1 MPQMIYSRNN
11 IFCANEMFRV
21 TIFFAQT
28 KYFATQY
35 FLRNI
40 PRHNIVMP
48 RTISFI
54 TTPKR
59 RYFFIISFMRYYIT
73 KQTRYFARKYCSSN
87 STHEVSRK
95 TECYSSKNNISLEQ
109 NDRINIDFINKL
121 ANNAALQNISP
132 LALYTNFIMLQNI
145 SLLRQS
151 DLSQIYHNKMYILY
165 QSNILFLFYIKYI
178 H

>member
-73 KQTRYFARKYCSSN
+73 KQTRYYARKYCSSN

-121 ANNAALQNISP
+121 ANNARIFRLWHCIQT
-132 LALYTNFIMLQNI
+132 LLCYRI
-145 SLLRQS
+145 SLCY
-151 DLSQIYHNKMYILY
+151 DKAIYRKFIITKCTFSINLTFSFFFI
-165 QSNILFLFYIKYI
+165 
-178 H
+178 